1 MCFWLIVQNN
11 KIILTL
17 IIIKTIINLTKIL
30 IIKKLI
36 NYNKHKK
43 EEKP

>member
-1 MCFWLIVQNN
+1 MCFWLIVQNI

-36 NYNKHKK
+36 NHNKHKK

>member
-1 MCFWLIVQNN
+1 MCFWLIVQNI

-36 NYNKHKK
+36 NHNKYKK